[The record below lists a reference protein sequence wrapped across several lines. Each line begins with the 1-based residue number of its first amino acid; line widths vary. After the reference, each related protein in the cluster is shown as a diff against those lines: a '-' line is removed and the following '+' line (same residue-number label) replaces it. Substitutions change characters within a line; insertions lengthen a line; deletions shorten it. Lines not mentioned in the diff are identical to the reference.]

1 MSLLLSLLFDV
12 IVAVSLALG
21 VLWGDERLL
30 NIGYFAGWFFG
41 VVNLTGLISANGRA
55 TIAREYKPRSLL
67 RRGYDVLTDTA
78 FIVFAIWSGWYV
90 MGAVYALQAA
100 IKAQMFAEL
109 ERKLATQAVPE

>member
-12 IVAVSLALG
+12 IVAVSLVLG

-41 VVNLTGLISANGRA
+41 VVNLTALISANGRA
-55 TIAREYKPRSLL
+55 TIAREYKPRSLF

-90 MGAVYALQAA
+90 MGVVYALQAA

-109 ERKLATQAVPE
+109 ERKLAAQAVPE